1 MEKKKI
7 KEAAVLKY
15 SPEDESAPKIVALG
29 KGEIAERILEI
40 AKENSVPVYE
50 NPELAHTLN
59 AMSIGNEIPPQL
71 YEVVAQI
78 LVFVSD
84 LDNLQSKRTA
94 SHLSAPHQEREG

>member
-15 SPEDESAPKIVALG
+15 SSKDEGAPKIVALG
-29 KGEIAERILEI
+29 KGDIAEKILEI
-40 AKENSVPVYE
+40 AKENSVPIYE

-59 AMSIGNEIPPQL
+59 IMSIGEEIPPEL
-71 YEVVAQI
+71 YEIIAQI

-84 LDNLQSKRTA
+84 LDDLHSRK
-94 SHLSAPHQEREG
+94 ERI